1 MKNKEERK
9 QYCSNKEMICELI
22 KFKETGNMSNELG
35 QMFINI
41 ANKLGGHSY
50 FRYYNNN
57 VKDELISSAIHRM
70 VANAHKFDLER
81 ANGNAFAYFTQVAWN
96 AFIFAC
102 KKHYKHINLKQIHV

>member
-41 ANKLGGHSY
+41 ANKY
-50 FRYYNNN
+50 
-57 VKDELISSAIHRM
+57 IS
-70 VANAHKFDLER
+70 K
-81 ANGNAFAYFTQVAWN
+81 
-96 AFIFAC
+96 
-102 KKHYKHINLKQIHV
+102 